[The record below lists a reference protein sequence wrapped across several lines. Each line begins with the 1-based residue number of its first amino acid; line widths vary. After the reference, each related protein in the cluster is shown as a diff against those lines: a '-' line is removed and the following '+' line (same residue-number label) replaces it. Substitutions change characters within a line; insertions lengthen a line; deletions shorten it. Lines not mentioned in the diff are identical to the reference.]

1 MPQNTPKIPLAY
13 RRSLVNRCRTM
24 KKLLHF
30 TVLLLMAVGV
40 RADLVIEQKME
51 SQLMN
56 GSMVMKIKGD
66 QARMDMPN
74 PIGGKVSVIMDMKTG
89 EMATLMHEQKMAMK
103 MNLKDA
109 KAAAESQQKAAGID
123 LTKMEKPKATGATEK
138 VGDWNC
144 EVYEANF
151 GGMTGKMWVAKDFPN
166 YKAIMDQMNR
176 INSAASA
183 GMGFDPSKFD
193 LGGMTV
199 KTEMSTPVGKM
210 TTTLVKATEEAVAD
224 SEFTI
229 PAGFN
234 EMKMPGAK

>member
-1 MPQNTPKIPLAY
+1 
-13 RRSLVNRCRTM
+13 M

-30 TVLLLMAVGV
+30 SLLLLMAVGV

-56 GSMVMKIKGD
+56 GSMIMKIKGD
-66 QARMDMPN
+66 QARMDMPS
-74 PIGGKVSVIMDMKTG
+74 PVGGKISVIMDMKSG

-103 MNLKDA
+103 MNLGDA
-109 KAAAESQQKAAGID
+109 KKAAEDQQKASGID
-123 LTKMEKPKATGATEK
+123 LTKIEKPKATGVSEK

-144 EVYEANF
+144 EVYEGNF
-151 GGMTGKMWVAKDFPN
+151 GGMAAKMWVAKDFPN
-166 YKAIMDQMNR
+166 YKTIMEQMNR

-224 SEFTI
+224 TEFKV
-229 PAGFN
+229 PAGYN
-234 EMKMPGAK
+234 EMKMPGK